1 MKKIFLLLLLI
12 QTNIFSQFEYGIKAG
27 LNFNNNLNIKANIE
41 SLNEAVNIFESR
53 NGFHIGG
60 FLKLN
65 IGKIYIRPELT
76 YSKINNSYDLPV
88 TLSQQEDIISDF
100 KQSKIDIPVL
110 IGYKFFNMINL
121 FAGPR
126 FEYIGKVNFNDLNID
141 DLEDKF
147 KTGLHYGLGFKLGKI
162 ELDLRV
168 ERGFNKNEINFM
180 KNDAELN
187 NQFISTKGKM
197 YLLGFSYYF

>member
-41 SLNEAVNIFESR
+41 SLDEVVNIFESR
-53 NGFHIGG
+53 NGFHVGG

-126 FEYIGKVNFNDLNID
+126 FEYIV
-141 DLEDKF
+141 
-147 KTGLHYGLGFKLGKI
+147 KL
-162 ELDLRV
+162 
-168 ERGFNKNEINFM
+168 
-180 KNDAELN
+180 
-187 NQFISTKGKM
+187 ISM
-197 YLLGFSYYF
+197 I

>member
-1 MKKIFLLLLLI
+1 
-12 QTNIFSQFEYGIKAG
+12 
-27 LNFNNNLNIKANIE
+27 
-41 SLNEAVNIFESR
+41 
-53 NGFHIGG
+53 
-60 FLKLN
+60 
-65 IGKIYIRPELT
+65 
-76 YSKINNSYDLPV
+76 
-88 TLSQQEDIISDF
+88 
-100 KQSKIDIPVL
+100 
-110 IGYKFFNMINL
+110 MINL

-126 FEYIGKVNFNDLNID
+126 FGYIGKVNFNDLNID

-162 ELDLRV
+162 ELDFRV

-197 YLLGFSYYF
+197 YLVGFSYYF

>member
-1 MKKIFLLLLLI
+1 MKKIFLFLLLI

-76 YSKINNSYDLPV
+76 YSKINSSYDLPI
-88 TLSQQEDIISDF
+88 TLSQQENIISDF

-197 YLLGFSYYF
+197 YLVGFSYYF

>member
-1 MKKIFLLLLLI
+1 LKKIFLFLLLI

-41 SLNEAVNIFESR
+41 SLDEAVNIFESR

-65 IGKIYIRPELT
+65 IGKIYIRPVLT
-76 YSKINNSYDLPV
+76 YSKINNSYDLPT
-88 TLSQQEDIISDF
+88 TLSQQENIISDF

>member
-1 MKKIFLLLLLI
+1 MKFCNVIILLI
-12 QTNIFSQFEYGIKAG
+12 SFNLFSQFEYGLKGGI
-27 LNFNNNLNIKANIE
+27 NFNSNINLNAEIE
-41 SLNEAVNIFESR
+41 SIDNAINIFESR
-53 NGFHIGG
+53 NGAHIGG
-60 FLKLN
+60 FIKLSLGN
-65 IGKIYIRPELT
+65 FFIRPELT
-76 YSKINNSYDLPV
+76 YSKINNSYDLPI
-88 TLSQQEDIISDF
+88 TLSQQENIISDF

-197 YLLGFSYYF
+197 YLVGFSYYF

>member
-1 MKKIFLLLLLI
+1 
-12 QTNIFSQFEYGIKAG
+12 
-27 LNFNNNLNIKANIE
+27 
-41 SLNEAVNIFESR
+41 
-53 NGFHIGG
+53 
-60 FLKLN
+60 
-65 IGKIYIRPELT
+65 
-76 YSKINNSYDLPV
+76 
-88 TLSQQEDIISDF
+88 
-100 KQSKIDIPVL
+100 
-110 IGYKFFNMINL
+110 MINL

-197 YLLGFSYYF
+197 YLVGFSYYF

>member
-1 MKKIFLLLLLI
+1 MKKIFLFLLLI

-41 SLNEAVNIFESR
+41 SLDEVVNIFESR
-53 NGFHIGG
+53 NGFHVGG

-65 IGKIYIRPELT
+65 IGKIYIRPEFT
-76 YSKINNSYDLPV
+76 YSKINNSYDLPI
-88 TLSQQEDIISDF
+88 TLSQQENIISDF

-141 DLEDKF
+141 DNEVNDNEV
-147 KTGLHYGLGFKLGKI
+147 I
-162 ELDLRV
+162 ESTEKSVIGWYWLVQL
-168 ERGFNKNEINFM
+168 INTTLPDCVNSEPLSVWFV
-180 KNDAELN
+180 
-187 NQFISTKGKM
+187 
-197 YLLGFSYYF
+197 

>member
-1 MKKIFLLLLLI
+1 MKKIFLFLLLI

-41 SLNEAVNIFESR
+41 SLDEAVNIFESR

-65 IGKIYIRPELT
+65 IGKIYIRPVLT
-76 YSKINNSYDLPV
+76 YSKINNSYDLPT
-88 TLSQQEDIISDF
+88 TLSQQENIISDF

-197 YLLGFSYYF
+197 YLVGFSYYF

>member
-1 MKKIFLLLLLI
+1 LKKIFLLLLLI

-27 LNFNNNLNIKANIE
+27 LNFNNNLNIKAKIE
-41 SLNEAVNIFESR
+41 SLDEAVNIFESR

-76 YSKINNSYDLPV
+76 YSKINNSYDIPI
-88 TLSQQEDIISDF
+88 TLSQQENIISDF

-147 KTGLHYGLGFKLGKI
+147 ETGLHYGLGFKLGKI

-180 KNDAELN
+180 KNNAELN

-197 YLLGFSYYF
+197 YLIGFSYYF

>member
-1 MKKIFLLLLLI
+1 LKKIFLILLLV

-41 SLNEAVNIFESR
+41 SLDEVVNIFESR

-76 YSKINNSYDLPV
+76 YSKIKNSYDLPI
-88 TLSQQEDIISDF
+88 TLSQQENIISDF

-197 YLLGFSYYF
+197 YLVGFSYYF

>member
-76 YSKINNSYDLPV
+76 YSKINSSYDLPI
-88 TLSQQEDIISDF
+88 TLSQQENIISDF

-197 YLLGFSYYF
+197 YLVGFSYYF